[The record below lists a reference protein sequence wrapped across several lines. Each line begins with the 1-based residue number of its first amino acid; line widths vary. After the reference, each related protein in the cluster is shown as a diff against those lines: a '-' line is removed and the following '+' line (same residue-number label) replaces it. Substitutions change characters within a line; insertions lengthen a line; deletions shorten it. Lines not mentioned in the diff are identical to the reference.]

1 MNKILLILVPATLVL
16 SLLYMVPSSTE
27 FMLLQQHKPAYAQV
41 ISQDNNNTNTTAA
54 TASNTTITSTD
65 LLSSVHPDID
75 SSPIAVVI
83 IIGKD
88 MQGNIT
94 YMPNNATLNVGEEI
108 LVVNNDT
115 NFQSMTN
122 GMSPDDPLAGKL
134 FDTGPIP
141 PRGFAE
147 YVASNLSP
155 GNYTFYS
162 TNSTSTKGVLTIEPN
177 S

>member
-27 FMLLQQHKPAYAQV
+27 FILLQQHKPAYAQV
-41 ISQDNNNTNTTAA
+41 ISQDNNTNTTAA
-54 TASNTTITSTD
+54 TASNTTTTSTD

-75 SSPIAVVI
+75 SSPIAAVI

>member
-1 MNKILLILVPATLVL
+1 
-16 SLLYMVPSSTE
+16 
-27 FMLLQQHKPAYAQV
+27 
-41 ISQDNNNTNTTAA
+41 
-54 TASNTTITSTD
+54 
-65 LLSSVHPDID
+65 
-75 SSPIAVVI
+75 
-83 IIGKD
+83 

-141 PRGFAE
+141 AE
-147 YVASNLSP
+147 RVCRIRS
-155 GNYTFYS
+155 
-162 TNSTSTKGVLTIEPN
+162 IESKSGKLHLLFN
-177 S
+177 

>member
-1 MNKILLILVPATLVL
+1 MNRILLILVPVTLVL
-16 SLLYMVPSSTE
+16 SLIYMVPGSTQ
-27 FMLLQQHKPAYAQV
+27 FLLLQQDRSAYAQT
-41 ISQDNNNTNTTAA
+41 ISQDNNSNTTA
-54 TASNTTITSTD
+54 TASNSTATSTD
-65 LLSSVHPDID
+65 LLSSIHPDVD
-75 SSPIAVVI
+75 SSPIEAVI

-88 MQGNIT
+88 MQGNVT
-94 YMPNNATLNVGEEI
+94 YMPNNMTIKAGGEI

>member
-1 MNKILLILVPATLVL
+1 MNRILLILVPATLVL
-16 SLLYMVPSSTE
+16 SLMCMVPGSTL
-27 FMLLQQHKPAYAQV
+27 FLLLQQHKSAYAQV
-41 ISQDNNNTNTTAA
+41 VSQDNDTDTTAA
-54 TASNTTITSTD
+54 TASNTTPTSTD

-75 SSPIAVVI
+75 SSPIAAVI

-88 MQGNIT
+88 MQGNVT
-94 YMPNNATLNVGEEI
+94 YMPNNVTINVGEEI

-122 GMSPDDPLAGKL
+122 GLSPDDPLAGKL

>member
-27 FMLLQQHKPAYAQV
+27 LILLQQHKPVYAQV
-41 ISQDNNNTNTTAA
+41 ISQDNDTNTTAA
-54 TASNTTITSTD
+54 TASNTTTTSTD

-75 SSPIAVVI
+75 SSPIAAVI

>member
-27 FMLLQQHKPAYAQV
+27 LILLQQHKPAYAQV
-41 ISQDNNNTNTTAA
+41 ISQDNNTNTTAA
-54 TASNTTITSTD
+54 TASNTTTTSTD

-75 SSPIAVVI
+75 SSPIAAVI